1 MGNTSAEMA
10 EFAGNLWKNY
20 IQPKIKA
27 EFGSLVSFYRAT
39 VVSNSGGTIKVSRPF
54 DDNDGDGFTV
64 NTTSQMSGVTA
75 GENVLVFALGKGNAM
90 NQLIVAY
97 ADGAIPS
104 GAAASATNTW
114 YGTSSTAAGTAAK
127 VVACSDYQLA
137 KGNII
142 AVLFSTANT
151 AAAPTLNVNS
161 TGAKSI
167 YVGSAVANSTTNVC
181 KWSANTLVYFMY
193 DGTYYRLLGRT
204 PGASNS
210 WYGTSST
217 AAGTTAKTVTCAN
230 FRLQAGALIS
240 IAFTTA
246 NTATA
251 PTLNVNSTGA
261 KAIYLNNAVTS
272 ASNLLTWDAGEQ
284 MTFIYSG
291 SYYFLVAR
299 SSPIKYSSATFTDS
313 LNVTR
318 TVTKQ
323 GSRVHM
329 SWGDN
334 YTTTAGSWLTIGTV
348 PEGYRPAAQ
357 QRRTLNTYTGLDS
370 WTGQGLVEIST
381 AGVIRIG
388 GSYTGTAVWEIAF
401 DYDV

>member
-1 MGNTSAEMA
+1 MGNASAEMA
-10 EFAGNLWKNY
+10 EFADNLWKNY
-20 IQPKIKA
+20 ILSKIKT
-27 EFGSLVSFYRAT
+27 EFGSMVSFYRAT
-39 VVSNSGGTIKVSRPF
+39 VVSNTGGTIKVSRPF

-64 NTTSQMSGVTA
+64 NATSQMSGVAA

-104 GAAASATNTW
+104 GAAGTVNNTW

-127 VVACSDYQLA
+127 VVTCADYQLA
-137 KGNII
+137 KGNVIS
-142 AVLFSTANT
+142 VNFS
-151 AAAPTLNVNS
+151 
-161 TGAKSI
+161 
-167 YVGSAVANSTTNVC
+167 
-181 KWSANTLVYFMY
+181 
-193 DGTYYRLLGRT
+193 
-204 PGASNS
+204 
-210 WYGTSST
+210 
-217 AAGTTAKTVTCAN
+217 
-230 FRLQAGALIS
+230 
-240 IAFTTA
+240 TA

-261 KAIYLNNAVTS
+261 KAIYVNNAVTS
-272 ASNLLTWDAGEQ
+272 ASNMLTWDAGEQ

-329 SWGDN
+329 DWGDN

-348 PEGYRPAAQ
+348 PEGYRPTKQ
-357 QRRTLNTYTGLDS
+357 QRRTLYTYTGLDS
-370 WTGQGLVEIST
+370 WTGQGIVEIST